1 MMTTRTWRVAAAGL
15 ATAALMTTSLG
26 AASAQVPGVGDLPTD
41 PTELADALEG
51 LDADELAAVLEE
63 LGLPADTPL
72 DDLLDALSGGLPDGA
87 DGDGDDDADGGVDPG
102 EATGTDAGPIPTTG
116 MGGFTGY
123 ANAAGTTVFV
133 GLPPELH
140 DGLADV
146 LEAIGIAGSFDADG
160 RTLDGIRI
168 DLARAQA
175 DLERAAA
182 GEDIASEAS
191 AFVTN
196 LLLASPEAGEPGAC
210 TGGPAEVDL
219 PPDAET
225 PLLTVT
231 IVGVDCAESDERA
244 FADVQIAGLDIRLA
258 ALLELGLPPEVA
270 DGVRDGIAQLNDAL
284 LTPASDGLCQLIDPA
299 LDGLLPG
306 ADPCAEDT
314 PLLQLRDPFD
324 LDVPVVDLDL
334 VAATTEVT
342 QDGGSVTATATSTF
356 AGLDVLGVACLGGID
371 GDEPLAFT
379 STATSDGTTA
389 SRDASAPP
397 LALALC
403 QQEQDVLRLLLGD
416 GPLGDIEVFERVIQ
430 DDLVD
435 GQLEALF
442 DGVDTLLEALTTEAL
457 TQGTANL
464 GPVEGSGT
472 SAGTDPF
479 VAAQTL
485 PLAGLPG
492 LGDVVGDVAVIVV
505 GGETEVGVNA
515 LPAGAPEAPPTEGE
529 PPAPATEPAA
539 SGPLPRTG
547 TGAGVLVGLAA
558 LGAAAALRRRDG

>member
-1 MMTTRTWRVAAAGL
+1 MTTTRTWRVATAGL

-26 AASAQVPGVGDLPTD
+26 TASAQTPGLGDLPTD

-51 LDADELAAVLEE
+51 LDADELAAVVDE

-72 DDLLDALSGGLPDGA
+72 DDVLDVLGDELPDPE
-87 DGDGDDDADGGVDPG
+87 DDPDGGAEDEVDPG

-123 ANAAGTTVFV
+123 ADAAGTTVFV
-133 GLPPELH
+133 GLPPELN

-146 LEAIGIAGSFDADG
+146 LETIGVAGSFDADG

-168 DLARAQA
+168 DLAQAQA

-182 GEDIASEAS
+182 GEEISSEAS
-191 AFVTN
+191 AFVAN
-196 LLLASPEAGEPGAC
+196 LLLASPEADEPGAC
-210 TGGPAEVDL
+210 TGGPTEVDL

-225 PLLTVT
+225 PLIGVT

-270 DGVRDGIAQLNDAL
+270 DGVRDGVAQLNEAL

-299 LDGLLPG
+299 LGELLPG

-356 AGLDVLGVACLGGID
+356 TGLDVLGVACLGGVD

-403 QQEQDVLRLLLGD
+403 QQEQNALRLLLGD
-416 GPLGDIEVFERVIQ
+416 GPLGDIEVFERIIQ

-435 GQLEALF
+435 GELATLF

-457 TQGTANL
+457 TQGTANV
-464 GPVEGSGT
+464 GPIEGPGT

-515 LPAGAPEAPPTEGE
+515 VPAGDPEAPLAEE
-529 PPAPATEPAA
+529 APASNEPAA
-539 SGPLPRTG
+539 AEPLPRTG
-547 TGAGVLVGLAA
+547 PGAGVLAGLAA